1 MFYYKGRKDFQ
12 VKINGHRIEIEDIEN
27 NLISIYEIEKA
38 IVVYDSRAKQLKA
51 YVKTREQISEIKII
65 ESLRNKI
72 PAYMIP
78 KKYYFVNEFP
88 LTFNK
93 KVNRKKLLEL

>member
-1 MFYYKGRKDFQ
+1 MVLKR
-12 VKINGHRIEIEDIEN
+12 NT
-27 NLISIYEIEKA
+27 
-38 IVVYDSRAKQLKA
+38 AKLKA

-93 KVNRKKLLEL
+93 KVNRKKCKFAKHSCKGI